1 MLSALLRR
9 SAFVALACLAWMPQA
24 AAHFV
29 WIQAQLAEPGRFEV
43 HFGDG
48 AFAEAEGRFADVL
61 DRCEAILGGERVEVV
76 AHPEGRTWRA
86 ADTSSA
92 VGSALTYGPFGGG
105 ERRSL
110 LRYHAKGAPDL
121 AAAGAELGL
130 RFELTAEPV
139 EGGSWI
145 LVRARFD
152 GEPAAGAE
160 LVFLPERARDSVR
173 LELDGRGELRLPAFG
188 DGPLQLRAGWRESVE
203 PFEHEGEEL
212 RAVQHYTTLLVSQA
226 GPADALPE
234 GSERWAWQR
243 LRRAGLCLASGVASL
258 PSGPLD
264 WSLRVDGDRFEGRLV
279 LANGRVAEVQWPADL
294 GEAQRERVAET
305 FAAWFDRRANFEAGR
320 APAQAVRFGAP
331 LIGRADG
338 PVVALDDE
346 ASSRWWLRK
355 DQLERLQRR
364 EGELLRTW
372 SFLEHEGDEEGN
384 SLPRRIHEVNTTR
397 GPEAELRSTALHT
410 DRFTDVSGV
419 LAPSARRTDLF
430 HGGHLQVLELALQ
443 WPAQS

>member
-9 SAFVALACLAWMPQA
+9 SAFVAFACLAWMPQA

-48 AFAEAEGRFADVL
+48 AFAEPEGRFADVL

-76 AHPEGRTWRA
+76 SHAEGRTWLARDA
-86 ADTSSA
+86 ASA

-121 AAAGAELGL
+121 AAARVDLGL
-130 RFELTAEPV
+130 RFELTAEPAD
-139 EGGSWI
+139 GGSWI
-145 LVRARFD
+145 LIRARFD

-160 LVFLPERARDSVR
+160 LVFLPERARNSVR
-173 LELDGRGELRLPAFG
+173 LELDERGELRLPAFG

-212 RAVQHYTTLLVSQA
+212 RAIQHYTTLLVSQA
-226 GPADALPE
+226 GPPDALPE
-234 GSERWAWQR
+234 GSDRWAWQR
-243 LRRAGLCLASGVASL
+243 LRRAGLCHASGVASL
-258 PSGPLD
+258 PTGPLD
-264 WSLRVDGDRFEGRLV
+264 WSLRVDEAVFEGRLA
-279 LANGRVAEVQWPADL
+279 LANGRVADVQWPVEL
-294 GEAQRERVAET
+294 GAVERERVAET
-305 FAAWFDRRANFEAGR
+305 FTAWFDRRADFEAGR
-320 APAQAVRFGAP
+320 APARAVHFGGA
-331 LIGRADG
+331 LLGRAEG
-338 PVVALDDE
+338 PVVALEDE
-346 ASSRWWLRK
+346 GSSRWWLRK
-355 DQLERLQRR
+355 DHLERLQRR

-372 SFLEHEGDEEGN
+372 SFLEHEADEEGN
-384 SLPRRIHEVNTTR
+384 TLPRRIHEVNTTD
-397 GPEAELRSTALHT
+397 GSETELRSTALHT

-430 HGGHLQVLELALQ
+430 HGGRLQVLELALQ